1 MKRIALITLATV
13 LGLSCAGSNAAA
25 PEGQPAIAF
34 RRGGAWSTY
43 SFALPRIV
51 GPTAEL
57 ELKNHAL
64 RGFINGGTVSVT
76 IDEDGAHGFGPSGP
90 VNLDV
95 VHEGDELRVDGA
107 WNGGPVHFT
116 FSPERVSG
124 SAVTRGSMVARRE
137 RSCGYDL
144 DQRDRGGAFVGTAA
158 CMGMPAP
165 ALLAIDEPVA
175 RKLKPAE
182 LAVVLVAILASP
194 PPSLAMGAG
203 GWG

>member
-1 MKRIALITLATV
+1 MHRFALMTLAAV
-13 LGLSCAGSNAAA
+13 LGLSCAGSSAVA

-57 ELKNHAL
+57 QLENSAL
-64 RGFINGGTVSVT
+64 RGFINGGTVNVT
-76 IDEDGAHGFGPSGP
+76 IEEDGAHGLGPSGP

-95 VHEGDELRVDGA
+95 VHQGDELRVDGT

-124 SAVTRGSMVARRE
+124 SAVTRGAMVARRE

-144 DQRDRGGAFVGTAA
+144 DQRDRDGAFVGTSA
-158 CMGMPAP
+158 CMGMPTP
-165 ALLAIDEPVA
+165 AVLAIDEPVA
-175 RKLKPAE
+175 RKLKPTE

-194 PPSLAMGAG
+194 PPSLAMGAA